1 METLCFIVLYL
12 LIAGITKNVLK
23 HLYYD
28 VDDIGDFIVSLVWP
42 ILLVVLLSKI
52 VYYLI
57 TKSSWVDKI
66 GKYIATHIEKLNK

>member
-1 METLCFIVLYL
+1 MEILCFIVLYL

-28 VDDIGDFIVSLVWP
+28 VDDMGDSIICLVWP
-42 ILLVVLLSKI
+42 ILFAMLLVKC
-52 VYYLI
+52 VYYFL

-66 GKYIATHIEKLNK
+66 GKYIATLIEKLNK